1 MVSALSKC
9 LLEESSAIKLAA
21 DKLDTIQVDKAI
33 DLLVS
38 CFKNKSKVIITGVGK
53 SGIVARK
60 IAATFSSIGL
70 MSLYLSPLDALHGDL
85 GIVAKNDICL
95 LISNSGNTQELVNLL
110 PHLSNRDISCI
121 AIVGNI
127 NSELG
132 IKCQVVLE
140 ANVNKEICPLNLAPT
155 ASTAVSM
162 AIGDALAVVWMERCG
177 ISQADFAINHPSG
190 SFGKKINPY
199 R

>member
-9 LLEESSAIKLAA
+9 LLEEASAIKLAA

-38 CFKNKSKVIITGVGK
+38 CSKNKSKVIITGVGK

-70 MSLYLSPLDALHGDL
+70 MSLYLNPLDALHGDL

-95 LISNSGNTQELVNLL
+95 LISNSGNTQ
-110 PHLSNRDISCI
+110 
-121 AIVGNI
+121 
-127 NSELG
+127 
-132 IKCQVVLE
+132 
-140 ANVNKEICPLNLAPT
+140 
-155 ASTAVSM
+155 
-162 AIGDALAVVWMERCG
+162 
-177 ISQADFAINHPSG
+177 
-190 SFGKKINPY
+190 
-199 R
+199 